1 MQGYLHRSQDGSLEE
16 RLWWMIRAVPGILVT
31 DSKNVFDLMKHPE
44 NLLGGR
50 DKRTGLEL
58 MGLAQSLEEGATKL
72 RWVHSDAMLAN
83 SLTKKGERWQ
93 LENYLR

>member
-1 MQGYLHRSQDGSLEE
+1 
-16 RLWWMIRAVPGILVT
+16 MIRSVPGALVT
-31 DSKNVFDLMKHPE
+31 DSKNVWDLMKHPE
-44 NLLGGR
+44 NLLGSR

-58 MGLAQSLEEGATKL
+58 MGLAQSFEEGDTAI

-93 LENYLR
+93 IEN